1 MLPIDDIF
9 LEERVPTTILVLG
22 ATGRTGRRVVSV
34 LAEQGHTVRAAS
46 RTPASPQAPVTPVHF
61 DWTDPTT
68 YRPAL
73 DGVDAI
79 YQVLQPASA
88 DPTDQVA
95 ALLADAATA
104 GVRRVVHVSNTTAH
118 LSGHDFPMHR
128 VERLL
133 HTGPVPATILRPNVF
148 DENFSEHPAIA
159 QGIRAGVVTVP
170 AGEARVAP
178 ISVAD
183 IAAVAALALTQDRH
197 QHKTYSLTG
206 PDSLSFSDMTAIVAE
221 AAGKPV
227 RYQAMAPAEFRE
239 AMLGGG
245 APAHVADF
253 YATMY
258 EGIRNGWAADVTT
271 DVEQITGRPPVSFSD
286 YARATAPVW
295 R

>member
-1 MLPIDDIF
+1 M
-9 LEERVPTTILVLG
+9 PTTILVLG
-22 ATGRTGRRVVSV
+22 STGRTGRRVVTM

-46 RTPASPQAPVTPVHF
+46 RTPGSPQAPVTPVYF
-61 DWTDPTT
+61 DWTDPAT

-88 DPTDQVA
+88 DPTDEVA
-95 ALLADAATA
+95 ALLKDAAA
-104 GVRRVVHVSNTTAH
+104 VGVRRVVHVSNATAH
-118 LSGHDFPMHR
+118 LSGEDFPMHR

-133 HTGPVPATILRPNVF
+133 QAGPVPATILRPNVF
-148 DENFSEHPAIA
+148 DENFSEHPAIVA
-159 QGIRAGVVTVP
+159 GVRAGVVAVP
-170 AGEARVAP
+170 AGQARVAP
-178 ISVAD
+178 ISVED
-183 IAAVAALALTQDRH
+183 IAAVAAVALTQDGH

-206 PDSLSFSDMTAIVAE
+206 PDSLSFSDMTALVAD
-221 AAGKPV
+221 AARRPV

-245 APAHVADF
+245 APGHVAEF

-258 EGIRNGWAADVTT
+258 EGIRNGWASDVSA
-271 DVEQITGRPPVSFSD
+271 DVEQITGRSPVSFGD

-295 R
+295 H